1 MIIALPIFGGIL
13 TGLPIIA
20 IALVSIA
27 SRLEDRAWTAA
38 GPPPTRAQSLARR
51 IVGFYSE
58 GTGWLLNAGRSRDRQ
73 CPADAKPPLPTKV
86 AA

>member
-58 GTGWLLNAGRSRDRQ
+58 GTER
-73 CPADAKPPLPTKV
+73 LPITGQAFRKKS
-86 AA
+86 